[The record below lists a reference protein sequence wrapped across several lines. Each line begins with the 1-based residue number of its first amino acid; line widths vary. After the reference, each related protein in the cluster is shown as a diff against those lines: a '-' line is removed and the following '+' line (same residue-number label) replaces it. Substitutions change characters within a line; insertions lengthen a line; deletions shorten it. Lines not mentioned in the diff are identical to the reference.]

1 MSNVESLYKKLTG
14 LDPRKDLE
22 PPLTGQELLRAI
34 QRLKTQSVTPFPALA
49 TIQDVSIFDCGVEG
63 TGEFGYEPFTV
74 LVATL
79 SDGST
84 AGYWLPQSP
93 PDKHKLLEF
102 ARNLPKNQWFL
113 VKSDLPASASGI

>member
-1 MSNVESLYKKLTG
+1 MCNVESLYKKLTG
-14 LDPRKDLE
+14 LDPRRDIE
-22 PPLTGQELLRAI
+22 PPLTGPELLREI
-34 QRLKTQSVTPFPALA
+34 QRLKTKPAKPLPSLA
-49 TIQDVSIFDCGVEG
+49 TIQDVSIFDSGVEG
-63 TGEFGYEPFTV
+63 TEQFGYEPFTV

-93 PDKHKLLEF
+93 PDKHELLKF

-113 VKSDLPASASGI
+113 VKPDLPASASGI